1 MSGLDHFTHLAP
13 FYDNALPFYSLE
25 SLREHGMFSGQELVL
40 DAGGGT
46 GRVALAL
53 TPFVRRVVVADLS
66 SGMLAQAKNK
76 GLAVLKSPVELLPF
90 RNGTFDRVVMIDAL
104 HHLIDQKHAADEM
117 WRILAP
123 GGLIVIQE
131 PDIRKFS
138 IKLIALAEKIA
149 LMRSHFLSS
158 AEIAGLFRSRHC
170 VISLVD
176 EDQSTWVIIMKSN

>member
-1 MSGLDHFTHLAP
+1 MYGLDHFTHLAP
-13 FYDNALPFYSLE
+13 FYDKAIPFISIE
-25 SLREHGMFSGQELVL
+25 SLRTHGMFSGQELVL

-46 GRVALAL
+46 GRVALAM
-53 TPFVRRVVVADLS
+53 TPFVGRVVVADLS
-66 SGMLAQAKNK
+66 SGMLAQAKYK
-76 GLAVLKSPVELLPF
+76 GLIALKSPVELLPF

-104 HHLIDQKHAADEM
+104 HHLIDQKNAADEM

-138 IKLIALAEKIA
+138 IKLVALAEKIA

-158 AEIAGLFRSRHC
+158 AEISDLFRSYRC
-170 VISLVD
+170 DILQTD
-176 EDQSTWVIIMKSN
+176 EDNSAWVIIKKLI

>member
-1 MSGLDHFTHLAP
+1 MENF
-13 FYDNALPFYSLE
+13 
-25 SLREHGMFSGQELVL
+25 
-40 DAGGGT
+40 
-46 GRVALAL
+46 
-53 TPFVRRVVVADLS
+53 
-66 SGMLAQAKNK
+66 
-76 GLAVLKSPVELLPF
+76 
-90 RNGTFDRVVMIDAL
+90 
-104 HHLIDQKHAADEM
+104 
-117 WRILAP
+117 
-123 GGLIVIQE
+123 LIVIQE

>member
-13 FYDNALPFYSLE
+13 FYDNAIPFNSLE
-25 SLREHGMFSGQELVL
+25 SLRTHGMFSGQEIVL

-76 GLAVLKSPVELLPF
+76 GLAALKSPVELLPF

-104 HHLIDQKHAADEM
+104 HHLFDQKDAADEM

-131 PDIRKFS
+131 PDIRIFS
-138 IKLIALAEKIA
+138 IKMIALAEKIA

-158 AEIAGLFRSRHC
+158 TEIAGLFSSRHC
-170 VISLVD
+170 DISLVD
-176 EDQSTWVIIMKSN
+176 EDHSAWVIIKKPN